1 MGLLG
6 FLFGMGEKKQE
17 GVGIAAPLEVK
28 EYSKT
33 DSGLEY
39 ADLTVGEGAS
49 VKKGQQVTVHYTGWL
64 TSGKRFD
71 SSAVKKKPFTFTVGA
86 RKVIKGWDEGV
97 VAMKVGGVRQL
108 RVPAALAYG
117 PMGRPPRIPKNATL
131 VFEIE
136 VLSAG

>member
-1 MGLLG
+1 MGLLR
-6 FLFGMGEKKQE
+6 FLFGGGEEKKE
-17 GVGIAAPLEVK
+17 GVGITAPSVVEG
-28 EYSKT
+28 YAKT

-39 ADLTVGEGAS
+39 ADLKAGEGAT
-49 VKKGQQVTVHYTGWL
+49 VEKGQQVTVHYSGWL
-64 TSGKRFD
+64 KSGKRFD
-71 SSAVKKKPFTFTVGA
+71 SSVVKKKPFTFTVGA

-108 RVPAALAYG
+108 RVPANLAYG

-136 VLSAG
+136 VLSVA